1 MPVLDHRR
9 ADGRACAA
17 RQAAI
22 LLLSGLSFAAVPAAG
37 PLAQTV
43 PPVTQQTHDPF
54 AAHVAEASRH
64 FGIPTDWIRA
74 VQHVES
80 RGNPHAVSPKGAMGL
95 MQVMPE
101 TWAALR
107 ARHALGSDPFDPRD
121 NILAGAAY
129 LREMHDRYGSI
140 AGMLAAYNAG
150 PGRYDEHLAS
160 GRTLPAET
168 RAYVAALAPLIGGEP
183 LPGAGFAV
191 APPRDWREAP
201 LFAGSRV
208 GATDAEPAQSD
219 SVSAAGP
226 KPAGEHTVGA
236 SAADPEPLAEPSEAS
251 SDAIRASDVEAYAP
265 PSDGL
270 FVRRSDAETGQ

>member
-1 MPVLDHRR
+1 MPVSVKHR
-9 ADGRACAA
+9 AGGQACAA

-22 LLLSGLSFAAVPAAG
+22 LLLSGLTFAAVPAAV

-43 PPVTQQTHDPF
+43 QPDVQEASDPF
-54 AAHVAEASRH
+54 AAHVADASLR
-64 FGIPTDWIRA
+64 FGIPAHWIRA
-74 VQHVES
+74 VRHVES
-80 RGNPHAVSPKGAMGL
+80 RGNPQAVSPKGAMGL

-150 PGRYDEHLAS
+150 PGRYDEHLVS
-160 GRTLPAET
+160 GRALPAET
-168 RAYVAALAPLIGGEP
+168 RAYVAALAPMLGGEP
-183 LPGAGFAV
+183 LSGMSFAA

-201 LFAGSRV
+201 LFIGSPDAERV
-208 GATDAEPAQSD
+208 QPGGLFVRRSDAEPAQSD
-219 SVSAAGP
+219 
-226 KPAGEHTVGA
+226 GA
-236 SAADPEPLAEPSEAS
+236 LAADPEPPAEPSDTAQS
-251 SDAIRASDVEAYAP
+251 ARAP
-265 PSDGL
+265 QSDGL
-270 FVRRSDAETGQ
+270 FVRRSDAGAVQ